1 MINSEE
7 KGMERVSEEKDPARI
22 TGAEGVEDVQTEQ
35 KGRKKWCQSQRM
47 TRRSQGR
54 VAGAFR
60 LILSFSIA
68 HLAQLILKL
77 HFIDK

>member
-1 MINSEE
+1 
-7 KGMERVSEEKDPARI
+7 
-22 TGAEGVEDVQTEQ
+22 
-35 KGRKKWCQSQRM
+35 M

-54 VAGAFR
+54 VAGAVR

-68 HLAQLILKL
+68 NLAQLILKL